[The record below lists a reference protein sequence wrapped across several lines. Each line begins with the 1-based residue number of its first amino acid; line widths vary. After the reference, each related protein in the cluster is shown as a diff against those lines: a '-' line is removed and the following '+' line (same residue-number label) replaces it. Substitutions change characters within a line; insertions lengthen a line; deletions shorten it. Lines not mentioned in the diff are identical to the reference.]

1 MRRSLLPAV
10 LLLVLVAPP
19 APAHGWL
26 FRRPAEV
33 RYYSYYAPAPV
44 YWMPVRT
51 VAYPVY
57 VHPIIEVAPPM
68 IEVAPPVVSI
78 PDLAVPVPAPPSTLP
93 EVPRMPPAGA
103 TSLRPDTSFFD
114 LYTGVGRGGAAARA
128 SVAFWNLT
136 PGALTLR
143 VGGQE
148 QTLPP
153 GRSVR
158 LELPRL
164 FAWQVA
170 GRASQTA
177 SIPASHSTAELLIR
191 R

>member
-10 LLLVLVAPP
+10 LLLLLVAPP

-57 VHPIIEVAPPM
+57 VQPLIEVAPP
-68 IEVAPPVVSI
+68 PVVSV
-78 PDLAVPVPAPPSTLP
+78 PALAVPVPAPPSTLP
-93 EVPRMPPAGA
+93 EVPRMPPADTTA
-103 TSLRPDTSFFD
+103 RRADTSFFD
-114 LYTGVGRGGAAARA
+114 LYTGTGRGGAADRA

-136 PGALTLR
+136 PGVLTLR

-148 QTLPP
+148 RALPP

-158 LELPRL
+158 LDLPRL
-164 FAWQVA
+164 FAWEVA
-170 GRASQTA
+170 GRGAQTA
-177 SIPASHSTAELLIR
+177 TIPAGHTTAELLIR